1 MRKLIILLASLGMLI
16 GMAVPAFASSR
27 NDGNQDGF
35 FFNFPRMS
43 FGLPFF
49 HQPTLKSLTTTNDCT
64 LRVPRNPLSAQGL
77 ATPYVLGNGNDGTVC
92 DEADQNTAAFVQA
105 VIYSPRTGQLFT
117 YNPPVRDAGQPL
129 LGTPPPV
136 PQLPK
141 DAVVALWTGFNDNVL
156 KLTGPGS
163 YQFTN
168 FAQQAYDNSPQWF
181 SVVYDAVRRHQI
193 TVPSLGISPKD
204 GQTCPSIRDW
214 SVVDQDQS
222 DNVPVSYPAYGTTN
236 GSDDQLID
244 NIDQA
249 LNCTQWTVPSL
260 SQPGTSTTAGP
271 LDEVQA
277 QMYQPSPQALVPG
290 GDEFVTDN
298 GDFLPPLGTAS
309 PDLFFQNLYRLNVGQ
324 PQTWN
329 DNDTKA
335 YCENLNSIGAPRLK
349 ADATIES
356 AYPPPVFAEIA
367 STLSGVLQA
376 RFEAT
381 WANLNCTSLTG
392 LPDPY

>member
-16 GMAVPAFASSR
+16 GLAAPAFASDR
-27 NDGNQDGF
+27 PEQVRHGF
-35 FFNFPRMS
+35 EQSNPFWFF
-43 FGLPFF
+43 GHPFF
-49 HQPTLKSLTTTNDCT
+49 HRASLRDLTETNDCT
-64 LRVPRNPLSAQGL
+64 LKVPRHPLTAQGL

-92 DEADQNTAAFVQA
+92 TEENQATAAFVQA
-105 VIYSPRTGQLFT
+105 VIYSPSTGQLST

-136 PQLPK
+136 PQLPS
-141 DAVVALWTGFNDNVL
+141 DAVVAIWTGFNDNVL
-156 KLTGPGS
+156 KLTGHGAR
-163 YQFTN
+163 QFTN

-181 SVVYDAVRRHQI
+181 NVVNNAVRNHQI
-193 TVPSLGISPKD
+193 TVPPLGTGKD
-204 GQTCPSIRDW
+204 GMTCPSVRDW

-222 DNVPVSYPAYGTTN
+222 DNVPVTYSAYGTTN
-236 GSDDQLID
+236 GSDDQLIN

-249 LNCTQWTVPSL
+249 LGCTQWTVPSL
-260 SQPGTSTTAGP
+260 SQPGATSTAGP
-271 LDEVQA
+271 LDEIQA

-290 GDEFVTDN
+290 GDEFVTNN
-298 GDFLPPLGTAS
+298 GGFLPPLGTSS
-309 PDLFFQNLYRLNVGQ
+309 PDLFFDNLYRQNVGQ